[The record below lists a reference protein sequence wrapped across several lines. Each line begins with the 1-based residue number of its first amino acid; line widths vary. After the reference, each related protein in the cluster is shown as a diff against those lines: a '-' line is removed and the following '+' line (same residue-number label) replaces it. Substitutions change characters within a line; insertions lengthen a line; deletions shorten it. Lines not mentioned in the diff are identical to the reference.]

1 MANNRRNAAMTEL
14 GFVDEREES
23 VVSAAIN
30 KEELRRQQKEEKL
43 RELQESDSYKLISFI
58 TTLADKYFLDPII
71 GLFPVVGDFITSVV
85 GLPFVYVTLVKIR
98 SIPLTLAVIY
108 NYLIDMLLGC
118 IPFWIGDILDV
129 FNRAHIKNMKL
140 ITHYV
145 QDDKETVNEVNSKA
159 LRTAILIVILS
170 IVIYYTI
177 KLVSGMLERGW
188 DLLLTCYHWLLG

>member
-1 MANNRRNAAMTEL
+1 M
-14 GFVDEREES
+14 
-23 VVSAAIN
+23 
-30 KEELRRQQKEEKL
+30 RRQRKEEKL

-85 GLPFVYVTLVKIR
+85 GLPFIYVTLVKVR
-98 SIPLTLAVIY
+98 SFPLTLAVIY

-118 IPFWIGDILDV
+118 IPFFIGDVIDI

-145 QDDKETVNEVNSKA
+145 QDDKATVNEVNSKA
-159 LRTAILIVILS
+159 LRTAFLIVILS

-177 KLVSGMLERGW
+177 KLVSGALAWGW
-188 DLLLTCYHWLLG
+188 DILLTCYHWLLG

>member
-1 MANNRRNAAMTEL
+1 MANNRRNDAMTEL
-14 GFVDEREES
+14 GFANEKEEN
-23 VVSAAIN
+23 VVSEAIN
-30 KEELRRQQKEEKL
+30 KEELRRKRKEEKL
-43 RELQESDSYKLISFI
+43 RELQESDSYQLISFI
-58 TTLADKYFLDPII
+58 TTLSDKYFLDPII

-85 GLPFVYVTLVKIR
+85 GLPFIYVTLVKVR

-118 IPFWIGDILDV
+118 IPFWIGDIIDF

-145 QDDKETVNEVNSKA
+145 QDDKGTVNEVNSKA
-159 LRTAILIVILS
+159 LRTAFLIVILS

-177 KLVSGMLERGW
+177 KLVSGVLEWGW
-188 DLLLTCYHWLLG
+188 DILLTCYHWLLG

>member
-1 MANNRRNAAMTEL
+1 MANNRRNDAMTEL
-14 GFVDEREES
+14 GFANEKEEN
-23 VVSAAIN
+23 VVNEAVN
-30 KEELRRQQKEEKL
+30 KEELRRQRKEEKL

-85 GLPFVYVTLVKIR
+85 GLPFIYVTLVKVR

-118 IPFWIGDILDV
+118 IPFWIGDILDI

-159 LRTAILIVILS
+159 LRTAFLIVILS

-177 KLVSGMLERGW
+177 KLVSGVLEWGW
-188 DLLLTCYHWLLG
+188 DILLTCYHWLLG

>member
-1 MANNRRNAAMTEL
+1 MANNRRNDAMTEL
-14 GFVDEREES
+14 GFANEKEEN
-23 VVSAAIN
+23 VVNEAVN
-30 KEELRRQQKEEKL
+30 KEELRRKRKEEKL
-43 RELQESDSYKLISFI
+43 RELQESDSYQLISFI
-58 TTLADKYFLDPII
+58 TTLSDKYFLDPII

-85 GLPFVYVTLVKIR
+85 GLPFIYVTLVKVR

-118 IPFWIGDILDV
+118 IPFWIGDIIDF

-145 QDDKETVNEVNSKA
+145 QDDKGTVNEVNSKA
-159 LRTAILIVILS
+159 LRTAFLIVILS

-177 KLVSGMLERGW
+177 KLVSGVLEWGW
-188 DLLLTCYHWLLG
+188 DILLTCYHWLLG

>member
-159 LRTAILIVILS
+159 LRTAILIIILC
-170 IVIYYTI
+170 IIIYYTI

-188 DLLLTCYHWLLG
+188 ELLLTCYHWLLG

>member
-14 GFVDEREES
+14 GFANEREEN

-30 KEELRRQQKEEKL
+30 KEELRRQRKEEKL

-85 GLPFVYVTLVKIR
+85 GLPFIYVTLVKIG

-118 IPFWIGDILDV
+118 IPFWIGDILDI

-145 QDDKETVNEVNSKA
+145 QDDKETVKEVNSKA
-159 LRTAILIVILS
+159 LRTAILIVILC

-188 DLLLTCYHWLLG
+188 DLLLACYHWLLG

>member
-14 GFVDEREES
+14 GFANEREEN

-30 KEELRRQQKEEKL
+30 KEELRRQRKEEKL

-85 GLPFVYVTLVKIR
+85 GLPFIYVTLVKIG

-118 IPFWIGDILDV
+118 IPFWIGDILDI

-145 QDDKETVNEVNSKA
+145 QDDKETVKEVNSKA
-159 LRTAILIVILS
+159 LRTAILIVILC